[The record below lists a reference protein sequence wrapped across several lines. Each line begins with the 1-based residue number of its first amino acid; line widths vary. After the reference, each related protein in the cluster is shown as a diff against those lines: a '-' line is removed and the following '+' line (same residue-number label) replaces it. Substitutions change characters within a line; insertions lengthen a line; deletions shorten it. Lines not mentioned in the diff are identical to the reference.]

1 MCGPPYAVK
10 LQNTADFDQTQYEK
24 ELRRQSIGEQSR
36 SSTFKT
42 GLDKLLSEGHKAKF
56 REWVLDFANVNNNKP
71 AHVVGA
77 LNTDA
82 VKLPSGHITFQDQL
96 AIVCSLSEQGK
107 LKHHV
112 FRFLKTLILTNDN
125 MFDQAVIANASQET
139 VPPARP
145 PSRGQTKTA
154 RRKGSYVLK
163 RTLHNDFF
171 HSQWRGH
178 F

>member
-1 MCGPPYAVK
+1 MCGPPYAAK
-10 LQNTADFDQTQYEK
+10 LQNTAEFDQTQYEK
-24 ELRRQSIGEQSR
+24 ELLRQRIGVQSM

-42 GLDKLLSEGHKAKF
+42 GLDKLLSEGHQAKF
-56 REWVLDFANVNNNKP
+56 REWVLDFANVNNKKP

-77 LNTDA
+77 LSPDA

-112 FRFLKTLILTNDN
+112 FRFLKTMILTNDN
-125 MFDQAVIANASQET
+125 KLDQAMSATASHET
-139 VPPARP
+139 VPPERT

-154 RRKGSYVLK
+154 RRKGALYFQ
-163 RTLHNDFF
+163 TLHSDFF
-171 HSQWRGH
+171 S
-178 F
+178 